1 MITLINLNEN
11 KTTYTYFFK
20 FFCTISCQNNS
31 TNIEE
36 EEAEAVSIQD
46 TIIEENAVAPVEE
59 INEEDAEFVKE
70 YATSKYLG
78 IYGFDF
84 NDEVEGNQGSLLIY
98 PESDTSVLFHIEVC
112 IGASSFHLGYTAG
125 RLIVKNDSALYQ
137 PAEYESTCKIMFYFK
152 DNEIKL
158 ETISG
163 FGECGFAMNVYAD
176 ATYKLEKKVTPKY
189 YSFGERTKYNFRDFK

>member
-1 MITLINLNEN
+1 MKIKLSILITFSLFALL
-11 KTTYTYFFK
+11 
-20 FFCTISCQNNS
+20 SCQNNS

-36 EEAEAVSIQD
+36 TDGEEASTQD
-46 TIIEENAVAPVEE
+46 TIMEENIVVPVEE
-59 INEEDAEFVKE
+59 INEEDAAFIKE

-78 IYGFDF
+78 IYGFNF
-84 NDEVEGNQGSLLIY
+84 SKEVEGNQGLLLIY

-112 IGASSFHLGYTAG
+112 IGAPSFNLGYTAG

-189 YSFGERTKYNFRDFK
+189 YSYGNRTKYYFRDFK

>member
-1 MITLINLNEN
+1 MKTKLSILITFSLFALL
-11 KTTYTYFFK
+11 
-20 FFCTISCQNNS
+20 SCQNNS

-36 EEAEAVSIQD
+36 TVGEEASTQD
-46 TIIEENAVAPVEE
+46 TIIKENIVVPVEE
-59 INEEDAEFVKE
+59 INEEDAAFIKE

-84 NDEVEGNQGSLLIY
+84 SAEVEGNQGSLLIY

-112 IGASSFHLGYTAG
+112 IGAPSFHLGYTAG

-158 ETISG
+158 ETLSG
-163 FGECGFAMNVYAD
+163 FEECGFAMNVYAD

-189 YSFGERTKYNFRDFK
+189 YSYGNRTKYYFRDFK

>member
-1 MITLINLNEN
+1 MKIKLLTLISLS
-11 KTTYTYFFK
+11 FFALL
-20 FFCTISCQNNS
+20 SCQNNS

-36 EEAEAVSIQD
+36 EEGAEAASIQD
-46 TIIEENAVAPVEE
+46 TIIEENAVAPVDE

-84 NDEVEGNQGSLLIY
+84 SNKLEGNQGSLLIY

-112 IGASSFHLGYTAG
+112 IGAPSFHLGYTAG

-163 FGECGFAMNVYAD
+163 FEECGFAMNVYAD
-176 ATYKLEKKVTPKY
+176 ATYKLEKKVTPKF
-189 YSFGERTKYNFRDFK
+189 YSYGNRTKYYFRDFK